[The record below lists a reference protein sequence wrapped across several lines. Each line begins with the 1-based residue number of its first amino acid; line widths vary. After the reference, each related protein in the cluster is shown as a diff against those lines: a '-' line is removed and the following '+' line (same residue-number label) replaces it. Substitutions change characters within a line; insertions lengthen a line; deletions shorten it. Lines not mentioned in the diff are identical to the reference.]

1 MGDSGDDSAIHL
13 VRGPVKN
20 LWPETGFLF
29 RKTKLMMKGLF
40 MKNLPPLRALQAFE
54 VFGRLGS
61 VTATADA
68 LGVSVGAISQQLRK
82 AEAAA
87 GIALVERAGR
97 NVVLTARGRAY
108 HGQIS
113 AAFDQLRSAQD
124 WIERLNMDVV
134 LSLSCLPSLAS
145 KWLGSRLLDWQDG
158 HPSAVVRLIGE
169 DAEPQLGRD
178 QVDFR
183 LSYGRKV
190 AQFDHRA
197 ELFTDCVVPA
207 CSPDFL
213 KRHPVRSVHDILDCP
228 LLGIEWS
235 HDQGKAPDWVSWA
248 KSIGVD
254 RTPPGGLVRFSL
266 SSAAID
272 AAINGR
278 GFVLAQLSMAGDDIM
293 SGRLV
298 VPFDAPLRLAEA
310 YFVAWDRAALEKPLG
325 AELRTWLFGLGK
337 QQELISKRL
346 RSVNPWPLMAP

>member
-1 MGDSGDDSAIHL
+1 
-13 VRGPVKN
+13 
-20 LWPETGFLF
+20 
-29 RKTKLMMKGLF
+29 MKS
-40 MKNLPPLRALQAFE
+40 LPPLRALQAFE

-61 VTATADA
+61 VTATAEA
-68 LGVSVGAISQQLRK
+68 LGVSAGAISQQLRK
-82 AEAAA
+82 AEEAA
-87 GIALVERAGR
+87 GIALLERAGR
-97 NVVLTARGRAY
+97 NVVLTTRGRAY
-108 HGQIS
+108 HAQIS
-113 AAFDQLRSAQD
+113 AGFDLLWTAQD
-124 WIERLNMDVV
+124 WIERLKMEAV
-134 LSLSCLPSLAS
+134 LTISCLPSLAS

-190 AQFDHRA
+190 AEFDHRA

-213 KRHPVRSVHDILDCP
+213 KRHPVRSPQDILDCP

-235 HDQGKAPDWVSWA
+235 RDQGKAPDWVSWA

-254 RTPPGGLVRFSL
+254 RPQPGGLVTFSL

-278 GFVLAQLSMAGDDIM
+278 GFVLAQLSMAGDDIL

-325 AELRTWLFGLGK
+325 AELRTWLFGIGK
-337 QQELISKRL
+337 QQDLISKRL
-346 RSVNPWPLMAP
+346 SLVKAQPDKAP

>member
-1 MGDSGDDSAIHL
+1 
-13 VRGPVKN
+13 
-20 LWPETGFLF
+20 
-29 RKTKLMMKGLF
+29 MKP
-40 MKNLPPLRALQAFE
+40 LPPLRALQAFE

-68 LGVSVGAISQQLRK
+68 LGVSVGAISQHLRN
-82 AEAAA
+82 AEEAA
-87 GIALVERAGR
+87 GIALLERAGR
-97 NVVLTARGRAY
+97 HVVLTARGRMY
-108 HGQIS
+108 HDQIS
-113 AAFDQLRSAQD
+113 AGFDQLRSAQD
-124 WIERLNMDVV
+124 WIGRLNTEAV
-134 LSLSCLPSLAS
+134 LTLSCLPSLAS
-145 KWLGSRLLDWQDG
+145 KWLGSRLLDWQDRN
-158 HPSAVVRLIGE
+158 PSAVVRLIGE

-183 LSYGRKV
+183 LSYGRK
-190 AQFDHRA
+190 ATEFDHRA

-213 KRHPVRSVHDILDCP
+213 KRHPLRSPQDILDCS

-235 HDQGKAPDWVSWA
+235 RDQGKAADWAGWA

-254 RTPPGGLVRFSL
+254 RPQSGGLVAFSL

-278 GFVLAQLSMAGDDIM
+278 GFVLAQLSMAGDDIL

-298 VPFDAPLRLAEA
+298 VPFDAPLRLAES

-325 AELRTWLFGLGK
+325 AELRTWLFALGK
-337 QQELISKRL
+337 QQDSISK
-346 RSVNPWPLMAP
+346 